1 MQSAH
6 GYCPGPFY
14 QENLFPSE
22 GGFIGGRYCSP
33 FPVPG
38 ANGTTVNCCLPC
50 PFADLRYAN
59 DTAKRVEIGSWI
71 SVAMLPLCIFLLIS
85 YAVLPVKWTNRHYL
99 SICFTLGICC
109 MEIAFIIPLGAKP
122 DQCFNAI
129 TPNDMYSDLSCAFS
143 GSLLLFG
150 GWLVVMWSF
159 IRTVAF
165 HLQVCWELVLG
176 PKFMWLA
183 FLTGFGIPAVGL
195 TVMLILTG
203 VSFRFGRMCH
213 INTEHGSQDYWYP
226 LIAFTAAALVL
237 QFFTMLYC
245 IHVYVRSLF
254 DKSSSTT
261 DTSTGLPSYT
271 SSVRTATARQAYR
284 RVQRVVRLQWR
295 GAALVLIILANV
307 IFFAVVFIKM
317 DETTST
323 TPANME
329 KATNWIVCLA
339 LGGSREQCQQLA
351 TGFGPDEGTL
361 LAVVYLLSLVGFW
374 NFILFARPSIFAG
387 WLDFI
392 RNGFSSSSHEFV
404 SADAYRN
411 ADHKGFEMLTTS
423 SGKGAEPYYN
433 MRSPSPDQMRT
444 IGGSPPPVVRSP
456 SPTYNLNGRGSPMAT
471 SPTSERSVHFRHQ
484 EARYT
489 RPSLSFSGPRP
500 PTSPTPGGRDWDP
513 AETFARGHV

>member
-1 MQSAH
+1 
-6 GYCPGPFY
+6 
-14 QENLFPSE
+14 
-22 GGFIGGRYCSP
+22 
-33 FPVPG
+33 
-38 ANGTTVNCCLPC
+38 
-50 PFADLRYAN
+50 
-59 DTAKRVEIGSWI
+59 
-71 SVAMLPLCIFLLIS
+71 
-85 YAVLPVKWTNRHYL
+85 
-99 SICFTLGICC
+99 
-109 MEIAFIIPLGAKP
+109 
-122 DQCFNAI
+122 
-129 TPNDMYSDLSCAFS
+129 
-143 GSLLLFG
+143 
-150 GWLVVMWSF
+150 MWSF